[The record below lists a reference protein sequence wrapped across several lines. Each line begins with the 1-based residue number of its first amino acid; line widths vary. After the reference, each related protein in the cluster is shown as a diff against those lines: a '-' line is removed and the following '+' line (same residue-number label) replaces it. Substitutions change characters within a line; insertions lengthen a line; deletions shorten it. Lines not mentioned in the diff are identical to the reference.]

1 MKTARHHDS
10 SLSAS
15 STNSG
20 LRGSLQSFP
29 SQSEMNSYYPQDQDS
44 RYQQDE
50 GPSGGNY
57 QQGSPAAAG
66 YQQGSPAA
74 AGYQGSPSGGFQEED
89 QVDNTKELQKE
100 LAMEK
105 LRKAE
110 LQHVAFAVRTNIS
123 YKGRDDDDVP
133 VPGTTISFDVG
144 DFLHIKEKYDDKW
157 WIGRLVKDG
166 CSIGFIPSPQKLE
179 QIKQQ
184 QENKFY
190 KNKSGGTSNSSIDG
204 YSRKSTPPSS
214 YMDDVDD
221 DEDGGRQFGNKI
233 STSSLQQGIPLKEMG
248 GGGGRRKFFKKQDP
262 VPFYDVVPSMRP
274 VVLIGP
280 SLKGYEVTDMMQKA
294 VFDYLKHRFEGRVSI
309 LRVSADISLGKRSVL
324 NNPTRRV
331 VEKSIARSSLA
342 EVQREIDRIF
352 DSARSMRLIVLDA
365 DTINYPSQ
373 LSKTC
378 LAPIV
383 VCIKISSQKV
393 LQRLIRTRGK
403 SQMKHLT
410 VQMVAAEK
418 LAACN
423 QDLFDVI
430 LDENKLEDACEHLG
444 DYLDTYWRATH
455 PEQRSQQVQQQQ
467 QNNSSLQLNVISSLK
482 RNLSFRSS
490 TPH

>member
-1 MKTARHHDS
+1 MNQREFRQES
-10 SLSAS
+10 SFSES
-15 STNSG
+15 SSNSFHQR
-20 LRGSLQSFP
+20 RGSVSSYP
-29 SQSEMNSYYPQDQDS
+29 SQHSDTDVSY
-44 RYQQDE
+44 
-50 GPSGGNY
+50 
-57 QQGSPAAAG
+57 
-66 YQQGSPAA
+66 
-74 AGYQGSPSGGFQEED
+74 EED
-89 QVDNTKELQKE
+89 KSSKVESEKEAAL
-100 LAMEK
+100 EK

-110 LQHVAFAVRTNIS
+110 FQNVAFAVRTNVT
-123 YKGRDDDDVP
+123 YKGKDDDDVP
-133 VPGTTISFDVG
+133 IPGTAVSFDVKE
-144 DFLHIKEKYDDKW
+144 FLHIKEKYDEKW

-166 CSIGFIPSPQKLE
+166 CGIGFIPSPAKLE
-179 QIKQQ
+179 AIRVM
-184 QENKFY
+184 QETKFY
-190 KNKSGGTSNSSIDG
+190 KNKSGGTSVSSIDG
-204 YSRKSTPPSS
+204 GNAFSRRSTPPSS
-214 YMDDVDD
+214 YAGDENDD
-221 DEDGGRQFGNKI
+221 DDPEANALNPKM
-233 STSSLQQGIPLKEMG
+233 SSSSLPASAVKE
-248 GGGGRRKFFKKQDP
+248 GGGRRKAFFKKTEP
-262 VPFYDVVPSMRP
+262 IPFYDVVPSMRP

-294 VFDYLKHRFEGRVSI
+294 IFDYLKHRFEGRVSI

-365 DTINYPSQ
+365 DTINYPAQ
-373 LSKTC
+373 LAKTC

-418 LAACN
+418 LGACN
-423 QDLFDVI
+423 QELFDVI

-444 DYLDTYWRATH
+444 DYLETYWRATH
-455 PEQRSQQVQQQQ
+455 PESTRPNPMQ
-467 QNNSSLQLNVISSLK
+467 QNTLQNPHSSNSTSGSHLQLNVISSLR

-490 TPH
+490 RRNRSRSPSPTTHQQASQQSLNLV

>member
-1 MKTARHHDS
+1 MIKQTVKQES
-10 SLSAS
+10 SFSES
-15 STNSG
+15 SSNSFK
-20 LRGSLQSFP
+20 RQGSIGSYP
-29 SQSEMNSYYPQDQDS
+29 SQHSDTDASY
-44 RYQQDE
+44 DE
-50 GPSGGNY
+50 
-57 QQGSPAAAG
+57 
-66 YQQGSPAA
+66 
-74 AGYQGSPSGGFQEED
+74 EKTLKVE
-89 QVDNTKELQKE
+89 VEKEA
-100 LAMEK
+100 AMEK

-110 LQHVAFAVRTNIS
+110 FQGVAFAVRTNVM
-123 YKGRDDDDVP
+123 YKGKDDDDVP
-133 VPGTTISFDVG
+133 IPGTAVSFDVKE
-144 DFLHIKEKYDDKW
+144 FLHIKEKYDEKW

-166 CSIGFIPSPQKLE
+166 CGIGFIPSPAKLE
-179 QIKQQ
+179 SIRQM
-184 QENKFY
+184 QETKFY
-190 KNKSGGTSNSSIDG
+190 KNKSGGTSVSSIDG
-204 YSRKSTPPSS
+204 NTFSRRSTPPSS
-214 YMDDVDD
+214 YAGECDQDD
-221 DEDGGRQFGNKI
+221 DEPEANQLNPKM
-233 STSSLQQGIPLKEMG
+233 SSSSLPASALKE
-248 GGGGRRKFFKKQDP
+248 GGGRRKAFFKKQEP

-294 VFDYLKHRFEGRVSI
+294 IFDYLKHRFEGRVSI

-365 DTINYPSQ
+365 DTINYPGQ
-373 LSKTC
+373 LAKTC

-444 DYLDTYWRATH
+444 DYLETYWRATH
-455 PEQRSQQVQQQQ
+455 PETTSRA
-467 QNNSSLQLNVISSLK
+467 NPMSSLSKTASNCSTSGSHLQLNVISSLK

-490 TPH
+490 RRNRSRSPSPSNHQISSQQNLNLV

>member
-1 MKTARHHDS
+1 MIKSVKQES
-10 SLSAS
+10 SFSES
-15 STNSG
+15 SSNSFKG
-20 LRGSLQSFP
+20 QGSIGSYP
-29 SQSEMNSYYPQDQDS
+29 SQHSDTDVSIEEEKTMKV
-44 RYQQDE
+44 E
-50 GPSGGNY
+50 VEKE
-57 QQGSPAAAG
+57 AA
-66 YQQGSPAA
+66 
-74 AGYQGSPSGGFQEED
+74 
-89 QVDNTKELQKE
+89 L
-100 LAMEK
+100 EK

-110 LQHVAFAVRTNIS
+110 FQGVAFAVRTNVT
-123 YKGRDDDDVP
+123 YKGKDDDDVP
-133 VPGTTISFDVG
+133 IPGTAVSFDVKE
-144 DFLHIKEKYDDKW
+144 FLHIKEKYDEKW

-166 CSIGFIPSPQKLE
+166 CGIGFIPSPAKLE
-179 QIKQQ
+179 SIRQM
-184 QENKFY
+184 QETKFY
-190 KNKSGGTSNSSIDG
+190 KNKSGGTSTSSIDG
-204 YSRKSTPPSS
+204 NTFSRRSTPPSS
-214 YMDDVDD
+214 FAG
-221 DEDGGRQFGNKI
+221 DEQEEEDPDSNSLNPK
-233 STSSLQQGIPLKEMG
+233 TSSSSLPSTAVKE
-248 GGGGRRKFFKKQDP
+248 GGGRRKAFFKKQEP

-294 VFDYLKHRFEGRVSI
+294 IFDYLKHRFEGRVSI

-365 DTINYPSQ
+365 DTINYPAQ
-373 LSKTC
+373 LAKTC

-418 LAACN
+418 LSACN
-423 QDLFDVI
+423 QELFDVI

-444 DYLDTYWRATH
+444 DYLETYWRATH
-455 PEQRSQQVQQQQ
+455 PETTRPNPSSSLTKAAPTGGT
-467 QNNSSLQLNVISSLK
+467 NSGGSHLQLNVISSLK

-490 TPH
+490 RRRSRSPSPSASANHVSQQNLNLV